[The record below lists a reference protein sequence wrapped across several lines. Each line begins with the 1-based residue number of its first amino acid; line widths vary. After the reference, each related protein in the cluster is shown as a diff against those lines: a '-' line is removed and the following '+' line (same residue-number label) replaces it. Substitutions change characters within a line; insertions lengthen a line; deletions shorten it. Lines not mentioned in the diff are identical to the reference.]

1 MLQPRVR
8 SSFCFLCKYACIGI
22 LFYIFIISLSHKCSL
37 VERPKARLSQ
47 SRFFCII
54 IDTGHPRL
62 APTSSREGPFHINET
77 FFCPCLFISS
87 LTEIRN
93 HWVSVSS
100 LIFPWRGWKNDLKRG
115 KFAWECQW

>member
-1 MLQPRVR
+1 MHVLEYYSTYLLFHSVINVR
-8 SSFCFLCKYACIGI
+8 W
-22 LFYIFIISLSHKCSL
+22 LSVQK
-37 VERPKARLSQ
+37 RGFPKVG
-47 SRFFCII
+47 FFCII

-100 LIFPWRGWKNDLKRG
+100 LKNDLKRG
-115 KFAWECQW
+115 EIRLGVPVVTIIDVIKILFVA